1 MKFDHLRATYFEE
14 CAELIESAYAQLT
27 ALADGNANDDTVHAL
42 FRAIHSVKGGGG
54 AFGAF
59 GGGEGAHAG
68 ECAGFCRR
76 PFCAAMALVHICQG

>member
-54 AFGAF
+54 AFGF
-59 GGGEGAHAG
+59 NRVVGLAHVMETLLDQLRDG
-68 ECAGFCRR
+68 
-76 PFCAAMALVHICQG
+76 V